1 MAIISSW
8 IPPAERSLSVALIW
22 GGIFFPNMY
31 IFSIII
37 KNRAYITLFIFLG
50 GQFGTVVSLSL
61 SGYLAD
67 ELGWE
72 WDFYFFGMLGLVF
85 CCFWMILIH
94 SSPSRHPKISKVFFT
109 KLFIS

>member
-22 GGIFFPNMY
+22 GGNFY
-31 IFSIII
+31 SLYLVCTYYH
-37 KNRAYITLFIFLG
+37 KKITQFIFLG

-61 SGYLAD
+61 SGYLAE

-72 WDFYFFGMLGLVF
+72 WDFYFFGILGLVF